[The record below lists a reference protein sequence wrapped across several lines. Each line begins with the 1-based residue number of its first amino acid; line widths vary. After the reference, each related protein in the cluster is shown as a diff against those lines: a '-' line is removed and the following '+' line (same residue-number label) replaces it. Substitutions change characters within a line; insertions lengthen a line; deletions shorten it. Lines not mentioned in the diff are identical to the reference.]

1 MNERI
6 NHQIIEKNGVPLFVL
21 VPYDEYISSY
31 KDVKVCFPHKVV
43 ELPAIEGIS
52 IIRARREYKKLSQ
65 R

>member
-31 KDVKVCFPHKVV
+31 
-43 ELPAIEGIS
+43 GTR
-52 IIRARREYKKLSQ
+52 IITDKHRLKRLSY
-65 R
+65 